1 MSMFSFPQLIIP
13 LTALLTPKFDVKLRG
28 AYDLQLAEV
37 AVRQM
42 RGVPAT
48 WVLPLEKALGT
59 WLTHTSAMEQDMT
72 HGHYISRTYH
82 QSGKMEVW
90 VDESLNWDYPWL

>member
-1 MSMFSFPQLIIP
+1 
-13 LTALLTPKFDVKLRG
+13 VKLRG

-48 WVLPLEKALGT
+48 WVLPLEKSLGN
-59 WLTHTSAMEQDMT
+59 WLTHSTAMEQDMT

-82 QSGKMEVW
+82 QSGKMEASRGLSTALNSQW
-90 VDESLNWDYPWL
+90 VNSGG